1 MVGIIFIQLI
11 INALFFSFIFWI
23 LTFVSKF
30 FYSNR
35 YYSYKLNFY
44 ECGFKSLTKVKIN
57 YNINYI
63 LLLLFFLIYD
73 GEFLVLLPFS
83 LNFSL
88 LFFNTFLCLWF
99 FLFWLFLTLVIDYVY
114 QALDWQP

>member
-1 MVGIIFIQLI
+1 MIGSFLVKLIVYASLFSIIFWL
-11 INALFFSFIFWI
+11 
-23 LTFVSKF
+23 LTFVGKW
-30 FYSNR
+30 FYSNI
-35 YYSYKLNFY
+35 YYNYKLNFY

-73 GEFLVLLPFS
+73 GEFLILLPFS

-88 LFFNTFLCLWF
+88 LYFQTFWCLWF
-99 FLFWLFLTLVIDYVY
+99 FIFWLLLTLLIDYIY